1 MRVKDG
7 QHIRNHNT
15 VTNAAAEPSSKGH
28 GIAEWCEQFAG
39 VLRKGTTEMSFAEPG
54 KIKFSG
60 RTKVRELGMEKR
72 RMSIQGR
79 ENHPC
84 KDEEKPGESSQS
96 PNGAWQIRMDK
107 KATVRPGPWVPS

>member
-7 QHIRNHNT
+7 QYIRNHNT

-39 VLRKGTTEMSFAEPG
+39 VLREGTTEMSFAEPG

-60 RTKVRELGMEKR
+60 RTKVRELGMEKKVFKAGKITHA
-72 RMSIQGR
+72 RMKRSPGR
-79 ENHPC
+79 AARAQ
-84 KDEEKPGESSQS
+84 KGL
-96 PNGAWQIRMDK
+96 GR
-107 KATVRPGPWVPS
+107 

>member
-7 QHIRNHNT
+7 SYIRNHNT
-15 VTNAAAEPSSKGH
+15 VTNAAAEPSSKGP

-39 VLRKGTTEMSFAEPG
+39 VLREGTTEMSFAEPG

-60 RTKVRELGMEKR
+60 RTNARELWMEKR

-84 KDEEKPGESSQS
+84 KDEEKPGEEQPEPKWGSADK
-96 PNGAWQIRMDK
+96 NGQ
-107 KATVRPGPWVPS
+107 VGYC